1 MGTLVLFLLVV
12 AAICIGGV
20 LLMHSRTKSGK
31 PPIISL
37 KKKKMLEPYVF
48 ILPVFLLLLFMFGYP
63 LVNSFV
69 MAFENYKLTAPNNIY
84 FNGFDN
90 FVKLFADS
98 DIGLIIRNSLVYVI
112 ASVGGQFLLGMT
124 LALALRKKFPGRG
137 LYQSIVFL
145 PWAFS
150 AFVIGIMF
158 RWSFNGEYGV
168 VNDLLLKMGVIKES
182 IAWLGT
188 PGLSLL
194 VVIVAMIW
202 MGVPF
207 FAIMNLAALQ
217 SIPNDMYEAAD
228 IDGCGAIKKFFSIT
242 LPYIKPTVIM
252 TILLRTIWIFNS
264 FDLIVVITNGGPA
277 SSSQTLPS
285 YMYTRAF
292 SSYDFGL
299 ASALGVVLMVVL
311 AVYAVVFLRVTNYN
325 KAGEF

>member
-1 MGTLVLFLLVV
+1 M
-12 AAICIGGV
+12 
-20 LLMHSRTKSGK
+20 KSLILYLIILI
-31 PPIISL
+31 IISIGVFL
-37 KKKKMLEPYVF
+37 WMRDRIKNHRPAYLTNKVKSTIEPYIF
-48 ILPVFLLLLFMFGYP
+48 ILPVFILLILMFGSP
-63 LVNSFV
+63 LINSLI
-69 MAFENYKLTAPNNIY
+69 MAFENYKLTAPNDIR
-84 FNGFDN
+84 FNGLSN
-90 FVKLFADS
+90 FIKLFSDS
-98 DIGLIIRNSLVYVI
+98 DILLIIKNSLIYVI
-112 ASVGGQFLLGMT
+112 SSVTLQFLLGMT
-124 LALALRKKFPGRG
+124 LALALRKNFRGRG
-137 LYQSIVFL
+137 IYQSIVFL

-150 AFVIGIMF
+150 AFVIGLMF

-168 VNDLLLKMGVIKES
+168 VNDLLIKLGIINDK

-194 VVIVAMIW
+194 VVIIAMIW

-217 SIPNDMYEAAD
+217 SIPADIYEAAD
-228 IDGCGAIKKFFSIT
+228 IDGCGAIKKFFLIT

-252 TILLRTIWIFNS
+252 TLLLRTIWIFNS

-299 ASALGVVLMVVL
+299 ASALGIILMLVL
-311 AVYAVVFLRVTNYN
+311 AVYAVVFLRITNYN
-325 KAGEF
+325 KAGDF